1 MKVYV
6 NGVEKEL
13 VANGTNGVEWTN
25 DLLGNYDALHYNAD
39 LEQYTMDEEE
49 FEWWDEVIDM
59 LNEVSELESELDSD
73 AREEY
78 EAESWASDLDD
89 ETRGRLGWLRE
100 RMEKYIK

>member
-1 MKVYV
+1 MKILV
-6 NGVEKEL
+6 NGEEREL
-13 VANGTNGVEWTN
+13 VANGINGVECTN

-49 FEWWDEVIDM
+49 FEWWVDVVDM

-73 AREEY
+73 AWEEY

-89 ETRGRLGWLRE
+89 ETRSRLMWLRE
-100 RMEKYIK
+100 RIEK

>member
-1 MKVYV
+1 MKILV
-6 NGVEKEL
+6 NGEEREL
-13 VANGTNGVEWTN
+13 VANGINGVEWTN

-49 FEWWDEVIDM
+49 FEWWVDVVDM

-73 AREEY
+73 AWEEY

-89 ETRGRLGWLRE
+89 ETRERLSWLKKRVE
-100 RMEKYIK
+100 R